1 MNPCGNSRQA
11 TDGRGRSSSH
21 TNTLWTSGVTK
32 GLGEGDTGVCGE
44 SGVARYVGS
53 SGRARQ
59 DLRTRDRSRSKSS
72 KKAFSARDRPA
83 AHPSPEGDCSLRLDP
98 KWWRCESHAD
108 CRPTTTGMSF
118 TLYMDLSLKDWQ
130 CAQRTGKVPLGKKG
144 YIRLFEHPISSSG
157 AKSLMS
163 VKVIFSDEGVLTYS
177 QAGTLKK
184 PVLDD
189 GREWRA

>member
-1 MNPCGNSRQA
+1 M
-11 TDGRGRSSSH
+11 
-21 TNTLWTSGVTK
+21 
-32 GLGEGDTGVCGE
+32 
-44 SGVARYVGS
+44 
-53 SGRARQ
+53 
-59 DLRTRDRSRSKSS
+59 
-72 KKAFSARDRPA
+72 
-83 AHPSPEGDCSLRLDP
+83 
-98 KWWRCESHAD
+98 
-108 CRPTTTGMSF
+108 TTGMYL

-130 CAQRTGKVPLGKKG
+130 CAQRTSKVPLGKKG

-189 GREWRA
+189 GREWRAWQFKGCLPLKERHGLVSCQRIESGIQQH